1 MVASARGGSPAPEDE
16 MQSCDRWVRG
26 TTGWLRMS
34 TAIFTAPAITL
45 LWMRHIPTARPPGV
59 STSTSPT
66 GLPSGVISW
75 RFVLRVCLYRAAVN
89 AVLPVHLGPL
99 STNVVASTPDTV
111 PFEVKRPDSFSFSP
125 TLPL

>member
-1 MVASARGGSPAPEDE
+1 LVTNAKGGSPAP
-16 MQSCDRWVRG
+16 RRRNAIVRPVG
-26 TTGWLRMS
+26 ARDYRLAADVNRDLYGSSHHLVLD
-34 TAIFTAPAITL
+34 APHPNRAT
-45 LWMRHIPTARPPGV
+45 PGV
-59 STSTSPT
+59 STSASPT
-66 GLPSGVISW
+66 GLPAGVISW
-75 RFVLRVCLYRAAVN
+75 RVVPGVRLYRAAVN